1 MKQVKI
7 TNTILQRPQ
16 ALRVQVRAQ
25 IWILQNNNV
34 LTFTNKTLS
43 FTYMSFMRGQT
54 SVTISKLTKTYRF
67 LGWCFCQEL
76 NGRGRPPIREWI

>member
-54 SVTISKLTKTYRF
+54 SVTVGTIHLRRRQIF
-67 LGWCFCQEL
+67 NDF
-76 NGRGRPPIREWI
+76 

>member
-54 SVTISKLTKTYRF
+54 SVTVGTIHLRRRQIF
-67 LGWCFCQEL
+67 HDF
-76 NGRGRPPIREWI
+76 

>member
-54 SVTISKLTKTYRF
+54 NVKTV
-67 LGWCFCQEL
+67 
-76 NGRGRPPIREWI
+76 N